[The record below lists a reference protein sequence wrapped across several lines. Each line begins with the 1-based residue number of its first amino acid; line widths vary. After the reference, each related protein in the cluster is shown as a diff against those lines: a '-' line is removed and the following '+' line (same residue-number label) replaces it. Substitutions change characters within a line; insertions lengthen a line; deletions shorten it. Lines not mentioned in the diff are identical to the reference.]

1 MDDQSHPVNTRARQW
16 RQAHLRLPDDL
27 HQRLEQKA
35 KASERTLAGEMRLRL
50 EQRRASND
58 AYEARRERLDYRQR
72 QQHDGAASNAT
83 CDEAEDAAVKAYEQR
98 SARMRDPW
106 RQRQKDCDE

>member
-1 MDDQSHPVNTRARQW
+1 MDDQSHPVNRRARQW

-50 EQRRASND
+50 EHSLAHEDGEKASYRR
-58 AYEARRERLDYRQR
+58 
-72 QQHDGAASNAT
+72 
-83 CDEAEDAAVKAYEQR
+83 
-98 SARMRDPW
+98 
-106 RQRQKDCDE
+106 